1 RQYEY
6 SSLSQVQEWS
16 EVRRGRALFEGIFVF
31 ENYPV
36 HSSLLN
42 RQDVS
47 GIRSI
52 EQTNY
57 PLTIAAGPGTRLA
70 FDVGYQTDRFDAVT
84 VRRMLQHLET
94 LLEAFI
100 ERPHQRLSQLSL
112 LTAAERDLLIREW
125 NQTQVEFPNLALH
138 ELFEQQVTATPDAI
152 ALIFEDELLTY
163 QQV

>member
-1 RQYEY
+1 AFARQHRLTLSTLLYGAWSILLSRYSGERDVVFGVTSSGRPPDLQGSEAMVGLFINTLPLRVTVPSGQLLIPWLKEFQERLVELRQYEY

-16 EVRRGRALFEGIFVF
+16 EVRRGRALFESIFVF

-70 FDVGYQTDRFDAVT
+70 FDVGYQTDRFDA
-84 VRRMLQHLET
+84 
-94 LLEAFI
+94 
-100 ERPHQRLSQLSL
+100 
-112 LTAAERDLLIREW
+112 
-125 NQTQVEFPNLALH
+125 
-138 ELFEQQVTATPDAI
+138 
-152 ALIFEDELLTY
+152 
-163 QQV
+163 